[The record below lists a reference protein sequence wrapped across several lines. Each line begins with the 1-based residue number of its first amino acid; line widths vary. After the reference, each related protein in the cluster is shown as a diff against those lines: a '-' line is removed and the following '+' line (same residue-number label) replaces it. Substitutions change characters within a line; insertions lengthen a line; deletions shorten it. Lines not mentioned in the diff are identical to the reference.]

1 MKLRDHNWAEIEE
14 WASLYIQFTNNSED
28 EGQGEEAGAA
38 SGVAMRANID
48 IDDW

>member
-14 WASLYIQFTNNSED
+14 RASFYIQIADNSSNE
-28 EGQGEEAGAA
+28 GEEAGAA
-38 SGVAMRANID
+38 SGVAMHANID